1 MALLVVNHAHLWNP
15 SREGGE
21 AASPRAVWIRDDRIV
36 DVTPVDAVPAD
47 GARSDVRV
55 VSFPGGF
62 VLPAFVDAHFHLLS
76 LAHRSLRCDLGG
88 TQSADDVIARLD
100 DHAREHPGDAA
111 VVGIDFDE
119 SEWRASALP
128 TRAQLDAISSTRP
141 LYARRVCCHVGV
153 ANTALLAKLDTHERF
168 VDRESGRIVEDAVFE
183 ANRLTRPPDLAQI
196 HAMDGAIAH
205 LHSLGIT
212 AIHDI
217 VDPETLEVYV
227 AGLTAS
233 TRPLRIDVY
242 FHMATEE
249 FERARD
255 QVIGLRKRGVRAM
268 GIKIFSDGSLGG
280 RTAALHA
287 RYADGD
293 GDGELL
299 VDEET
304 LREELEAC
312 AVRNICCAVHAIG
325 DRALHTVLTAMGTV
339 KARYPAHSRF
349 RIEHAEIIGAEEMA
363 LCARLRIPLV
373 MQPNFVRNWGG
384 DDGMYARR
392 LGRERWERHNPF
404 ASLSRADLPVV
415 FSSDGMP
422 AGPLFGLRGATH
434 HANPRERIAPAE
446 AFYRYTRATAD
457 VFRTWDEPAESDDLD
472 ERPVDGQ
479 IRSGARADLVVLSG
493 NPLLADPDRLRV
505 EATIAQGVEV
515 YRAPGPTHS
524 KQPR

>member
-1 MALLVVNHAHLWNP
+1 
-15 SREGGE
+15 
-21 AASPRAVWIRDDRIV
+21 
-36 DVTPVDAVPAD
+36 
-47 GARSDVRV
+47 
-55 VSFPGGF
+55 

-76 LAHRSLRCDLGG
+76 LAHRSLRCDLAD
-88 TQSADDVIARLD
+88 TQSAADVVARLD
-100 DHAREHPGDAA
+100 DHARQHPGDTA

-119 SEWRASALP
+119 SEWKSPALP
-128 TRAQLDAISSTRP
+128 TREQLDAISSTRP

-153 ANTALLAKLDTHERF
+153 ANSALLAALETHERF
-168 VDRESGRIVEDAVFE
+168 VDRDSGRIVEDAVFE

-196 HAMDGAIAH
+196 HAIDGAIAH

-217 VDPETLEVYV
+217 VDPGTLDVYV
-227 AGLTAS
+227 AGLNAS

-242 FHMATEE
+242 FHIAAEE
-249 FERARD
+249 FERTRD

-299 VDEET
+299 VDEDA

-325 DRALHTVLTAMGTV
+325 DRALHTVLSAMGAV
-339 KARYPAHSRF
+339 RARYPSHSRF
-349 RIEHAEIIGAEEMA
+349 RIEHAELIGAAELE
-363 LCARLRIPLV
+363 LCGRLRIPLV

-384 DDGMYARR
+384 EDGMYARR

-404 ASLSRADLPVV
+404 ATLSRMNLPVV

-422 AGPLFGLRGATH
+422 AGPLFGMRGATH

-446 AFYRYTRATAD
+446 AFYRYTRAAAD
-457 VFRTWDEPAESDDLD
+457 VFGAWDEPAESDDAD
-472 ERPVDGQ
+472 DRPADGQ
-479 IRSGARADLVVLSG
+479 IRAGARADLVVLSG

-505 EATIAQGVEV
+505 EMTVAQGVEV
-515 YRAPGPTHS
+515 YRAPAPTHS
-524 KQPR
+524 KPAR